1 MDYSIIGK
9 IQKAKDYAQD
19 PARVTFNSLTAEF
32 RGNNSTYT
40 LTLGPDGWHCTCP
53 GFQSYGICP
62 HVMAME
68 RRFGAMIKREPVP
81 YAPGQNVVSDV
92 EKAKLYADEPERLKF
107 LNFTARFK
115 GNHDE
120 YSVAYDNGKWDCDNS
135 YFRSR
140 GFCSHTK
147 AMEILLKGMVE
158 PLHMPTSL
166 GMTQEE

>member
-1 MDYSIIGK
+1 MDSSIISK

-19 PARVTFNSLTAEF
+19 PSRVTFNSLTVEF
-32 RGNNSTYT
+32 RGNNNAYT

-53 GFQSYGICP
+53 GFHTYGICP

-68 RRFGAMIKREPVP
+68 RLFGAMLKREPVP

-92 EKAKLYADEPERLKF
+92 EKAKAYADEPERIKF
-107 LNFTARFK
+107 LSFSAHFK
-115 GNHDE
+115 GNHD
-120 YSVAYDNGKWDCDNS
+120 AYTVTYDHGKWDCDNA
-135 YFRSR
+135 YFRSH

-158 PLHMPTSL
+158 PLHMPVTPNAL
-166 GMTQEE
+166 GEE

>member
-19 PARVTFNSLTAEF
+19 PSRVTFNSLTVEF
-32 RGNNSTYT
+32 RGNNNAYT

-53 GFQSYGICP
+53 GFRTHSICP

-68 RRFGAMIKREPVP
+68 RLFGPMLKREPVP

-92 EKAKLYADEPERLKF
+92 EKAKTYADEPERIRF
-107 LNFTARFK
+107 LSFSARFK

-120 YSVAYDNGKWDCDNS
+120 YTVSYEHGKWDCDNA

-147 AMEILLKGMVE
+147 AMEILLKGMVT
-158 PLHMPTSL
+158 PLQMPVAPGALS
-166 GMTQEE
+166 EE